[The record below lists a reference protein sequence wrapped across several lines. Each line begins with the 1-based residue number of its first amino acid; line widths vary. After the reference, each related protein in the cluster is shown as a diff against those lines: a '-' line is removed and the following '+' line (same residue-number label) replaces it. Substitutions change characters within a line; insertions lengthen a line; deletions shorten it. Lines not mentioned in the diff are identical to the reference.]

1 MILILGGTTEGRM
14 AVKVADASGRR
25 FWYST
30 RGDLQ
35 KVESHNGVHV
45 TGAMDTDAMTAFCH
59 EHEIKLIVDAAHPF
73 AERLHTT
80 VAQVSNKLSIPVVR
94 YERTYP
100 EHTDDIIWCK
110 DYADATKRL
119 EKAGVE
125 SLLALTGVQ
134 TISALKPYWE
144 KHRCTF
150 RVLDRE
156 ESVELARNAGF
167 NPDSLVF
174 YGTGSDLELMREVK
188 PQAVITKE
196 SGLSGGFTEKA
207 AAACELGIP
216 LYAVCRP
223 QLPDGFINVTGEH
236 GLRKEIEQLV
246 PGFYELRTGFTTGA
260 CATAAAK
267 AALAALLS
275 GEEQTQVRFSIPN
288 GETFTLPIKDC
299 QISKDWAQASVVKDA
314 GDDPDVTN
322 GCTVCVKVELSR
334 EPGVHFLQGEGVGR
348 ITLPGIGLEVGEPAV
363 NPVPRRM
370 IVQELSALY
379 EGGLNVTIS
388 VPGGAELAKKTFNP
402 KLGIVDG
409 ISIIGTLGV
418 VRPFSD
424 EAFVDA
430 IRREVEVAKAVGA
443 PRLIINSGARSER
456 FVKAL
461 YPDLPAQAFVH
472 YGNYIGDTINIAQ
485 ELGFKE
491 VTMGLMIGK
500 AVKLAAGML
509 DTHSRE
515 GVMDKK
521 FIRKMARESGCPW
534 RVRCAIGRIT
544 LARELWTL
552 IPEEY
557 LESFCATVISYCHTH
572 CDALLPSGSLTILL
586 ISEEGKIY

>member
-14 AVKVADASGRR
+14 AVKVADEAGRR

-35 KVESHNGVHV
+35 QVESRNGVNV
-45 TGAMDTDAMTAFCH
+45 TGAMDTGAMNAFCH

-73 AERLHTT
+73 ASRLHTT
-80 VAQVSNKLSIPVVR
+80 VAEVSNNLSIPVIR

-100 EHTDDIIWCK
+100 GHTDDIIWCK
-110 DYADATKRL
+110 DYDDAINRL

-134 TISALKPYWE
+134 TITTLKPYWE
-144 KHRCTF
+144 KHKCIF
-150 RVLDRE
+150 RVLDRK
-156 ESVELARNAGF
+156 ESVEHARNAGF
-167 NPDSLVF
+167 NTDNLVF
-174 YGTGSDLELMREVK
+174 YGNGSDLELMRKVK

-207 AAACELGIP
+207 DAAHELGIQ

-223 QLPDGFINVTGEH
+223 QLPDGFITVTGNH
-236 GLRKEIEQLV
+236 GLRKEIEKLV
-246 PGFYELRTGFTTGA
+246 PGFYELNTGFTTGA

-267 AALAALLS
+267 AALTALLS
-275 GEEQTQVRFSIPN
+275 GEEQTKVRFSIPN
-288 GETFTLPIKDC
+288 GEAFTLPVQDC
-299 QISKDWAQASVVKDA
+299 RIGKDWAQASVVKDA

-322 GCTVCVKVELSR
+322 GCTVCVKVALSR

-348 ITLPGIGLEVGEPAV
+348 ITLPGIGLEVGQPAV

-370 IVQELSALY
+370 IVQELTALY
-379 EGGLNVTIS
+379 EGGLDVTIS

-424 EAFVDA
+424 EAFVEA
-430 IRREVEVAKAVGA
+430 IRREVEVAKAIGA
-443 PRLIINSGARSER
+443 PRLVINSGARSER

-461 YPDLPAQAFVH
+461 YPNLPAQAFVH
-472 YGNYIGDTINIAQ
+472 YGNYIGDTIRIAA
-485 ELGFKE
+485 EIGFRDI
-491 VTMGLMIGK
+491 TMGLMIGK

-515 GVMDKK
+515 GVMDKN

-534 RVRCAIGRIT
+534 RIRRAIGRIT

-552 IPEEY
+552 IPDEY
-557 LESFCATVISYCHTH
+557 LESFCTTVIRYCHTH
-572 CDALLPSGSLTILL
+572 CDTLLTSGSLTILL

>member
-14 AVKVADASGRR
+14 AVKVADEAGRR

-35 KVESHNGVHV
+35 QVESRNGVHV
-45 TGAMDTDAMTAFCH
+45 TGAMDAEAMTAFCR
-59 EHEIKLIVDAAHPF
+59 EHEIRLIVDAAHPF
-73 AERLHTT
+73 ASRLHET
-80 VAQVSNKLSIPVVR
+80 VSEVSQTLSIPTVR
-94 YERTYP
+94 LERTYP
-100 EHTDDIIWCK
+100 EHTPDIIWCNS
-110 DYADATKRL
+110 YADAIGRL

-125 SLLALTGVQ
+125 NLLALTGVQ
-134 TISALKPYWE
+134 TIPALKDYWS
-144 KHRCTF
+144 KHKCIF

-167 NPDSLVF
+167 NTDNLVF
-174 YGTGSDLELMREVK
+174 YGKGLDLELMREVN

-196 SGLSGGFTEKA
+196 SGLSGGFIEKA
-207 AAACELGIP
+207 HAARELGIP
-216 LYAVCRP
+216 LYTVCRP
-223 QLPDGFINVTGEH
+223 QLPDGFITVTGEY
-236 GLRKEIEQLV
+236 GLRKEIERLA

-267 AALAALLS
+267 AALTALLS
-275 GEEQTQVRFSIPN
+275 GEDQTQIRFSIPN
-288 GETFTLPIKDC
+288 GEVFTLPVQDC
-299 QISKDWAQASVVKDA
+299 RISKDWAQASVVKDA

-322 GCTVCVKVELSR
+322 GCKICVKVALSR
-334 EPGVHFLQGEGVGR
+334 EPGIHFLQGEGVGR

-370 IVQELSALY
+370 ITQELSALY
-379 EGGLNVTIS
+379 EGGLDVTVS
-388 VPGGAELAKKTFNP
+388 VPGGEELAKKTFNP

-424 EAFVDA
+424 EAFVEA
-430 IRREVEVAKAVGA
+430 IRREVEVAKAVGT
-443 PRLIINSGARSER
+443 PRLVINSGARSER
-456 FVKAL
+456 FVKEL

-472 YGNYIGDTINIAQ
+472 YGNYIGDTVRIAG
-485 ELGFKE
+485 ELGFQE

-521 FIRKMARESGCPW
+521 FIRKMAREAGCSW
-534 RVRCAIGRIT
+534 RIRRAIGRIT

-552 IPEEY
+552 IPAKHIG
-557 LESFCATVISYCHTH
+557 SFASVVISHCHTH
-572 CDALLPSGSLTILL
+572 CDSLLPSGSLTALL
-586 ISEEGKIY
+586 INEEGKIY